1 MVNVDNSFQEGEG
14 RCMVKREYLKDKNII
29 QLIKIIMQK
38 RKMRMER
45 RWDVGEELALYR
57 NIQSQ

>member
-45 RWDVGEELALYR
+45 R
-57 NIQSQ
+57 